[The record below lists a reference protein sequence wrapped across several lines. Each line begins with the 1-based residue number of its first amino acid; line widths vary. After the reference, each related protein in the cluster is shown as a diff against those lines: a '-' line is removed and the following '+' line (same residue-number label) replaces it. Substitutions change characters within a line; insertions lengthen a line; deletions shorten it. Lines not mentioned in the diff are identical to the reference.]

1 MDEKALNDHIFRIS
15 QAVARLERKTDF
27 ILKELKLNYVDDPN
41 SNVPPELAEIY
52 ALVRAGKKLE
62 AIQAYR
68 KQSGADLNTAKLFVE
83 QVEIGTAQL

>member
-1 MDEKALNDHIFRIS
+1 MDEKSLNDHIFRIS

-41 SNVPPELAEIY
+41 SNVPPELAQVY

-68 KQSGADLNTAKLFVE
+68 KQTGMDLNSAKLFIE
-83 QVEIGTAQL
+83 QIEVGSV

>member
-1 MDEKALNDHIFRIS
+1 MDEKSLNDHIFRIS

-27 ILKELKLNYVDDPN
+27 VLKELKLTYVDDPN
-41 SNVPPELAEIY
+41 SNVPPELAEVY

-68 KQSGADLNTAKLFVE
+68 KQSGLDLNSAKLFVE
-83 QVEIGTAQL
+83 KVEVGSV

>member
-41 SNVPPELAEIY
+41 SNVPPELVQVY

-68 KQSGADLNTAKLFVE
+68 KQTGMDLNSAKLFIE
-83 QVEIGTAQL
+83 QIEVGSV

>member
-41 SNVPPELAEIY
+41 SNVPPELAEVY

-68 KQSGADLNTAKLFVE
+68 KQTGADLNLAKLFVE
-83 QVEIGTAQL
+83 QVEVGSV